1 MHFFCFGDSLNA
13 VSTVLEEEIMREV
26 KHEITL
32 IELEPLKEFFAVETS
47 LQLLLEG
54 VLLHYL

>member
-13 VSTVLEEEIMREV
+13 ASTVLEEEIMREV

-54 VLLHYL
+54 RH